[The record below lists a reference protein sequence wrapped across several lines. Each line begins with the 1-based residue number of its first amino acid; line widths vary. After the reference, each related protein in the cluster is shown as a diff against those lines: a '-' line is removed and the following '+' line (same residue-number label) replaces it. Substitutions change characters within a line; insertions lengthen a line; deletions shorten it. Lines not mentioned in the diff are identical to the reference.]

1 MRRGLRLLMA
11 KEVKDLLR
19 DPKILVGMILF
30 PALIYPL
37 MGAAMSISTG
47 SVIETASANMT
58 IYMIDDDGGP
68 LASTLKEFFRG
79 GNFTVEA
86 VEGDPASMAASLH
99 GGDVLIHVPSGFS
112 ENITAYRRADIGIFV
127 NFKEFSIVEFIKAG
141 RAEGIVRI
149 FEGAI
154 TNALISNAFPNA
166 KAEDILNPV
175 KIDYNSVI
183 RGEAQPI
190 NPEVLQNTMRL
201 QGAMGPIVI
210 LLVLILAMQVAATS
224 IAVEKEAKTLE
235 TLLTIPVSRLS
246 ILFSKLIG
254 SFTIAFLASV
264 ATVLSFSYYFT
275 TVLGTAAVDQG
286 LDLSVLGIGPSST
299 GFIVLGATLFGALL
313 SALALALTLGTLAQD
328 VRGAQSLVGVLMVP
342 VIMPMF
348 FIMFGDMS
356 SLPAALQTALYL
368 IPFTYPMLASQALFT
383 GNYGTVFVGLA
394 YMAAFTFVTLYLA
407 AKVFSSERIMTARLS
422 FRLGRIKR

>member
-1 MRRGLRLLMA
+1 MRRGLRLLMI

-19 DPKILVGMILF
+19 DPKILIGMILF

-37 MGAAMSISTG
+37 MGAAMNVSTG

-58 IYMIDDDGGP
+58 IYLIDDDGGP
-68 LASTLKEFFRG
+68 LVSALKDFFG
-79 GNFTVEA
+79 AGNFTVESA
-86 VEGDPASMAASLH
+86 DGDPASMAASLQ

-112 ENITAYRRADIGIFV
+112 ENITAYRRAEIGIYV
-127 NFKEFSIVEFIKAG
+127 NFKEFSMVEFIKAG
-141 RAEGIVRI
+141 RAEGIVRT
-149 FEGAI
+149 FESAI
-154 TNALISNAFPNA
+154 TDALIGNAFPNA
-166 KAEDILNPV
+166 QAEDILDPV

-190 NPEVLQNTMRL
+190 NPEALQNTMQL
-201 QGAMGPIVI
+201 QSAMGPIVI

-264 ATVLSFSYYFT
+264 ATVLSFSFYFT
-275 TVLGTAAVDQG
+275 TVLGTATVDQG
-286 LDLSVLGIGPSST
+286 LDLSVLGIGPSAT
-299 GFIVLGATLFGALL
+299 GFVVLGATLFGALL

-328 VRGAQSLVGVLMVP
+328 VRGAQSLIGVLMVP

-356 SLPAALQTALYL
+356 SLPATLQTALYL

-383 GNYGTVFVGLA
+383 GNYGMVFVGLA
-394 YMAAFTFVTLYLA
+394 YMAAFTFLTLYLA

-422 FRLGRIKR
+422 FKLGRAKR